1 MSEGQLTRG
10 VIAARP
16 KESTNEV
23 NKAFRYIYINLR
35 VKDDTAMSPE
45 NIFVNKPDKVLS
57 YMSRTVT
64 NNRLTF
70 LSLLFRSV
78 FFFFAFNEELNKSDV
93 IVLSLVNGVFTPC
106 LADYNKTQLYEHPLN
121 LDTSSHY
128 FGQFALSR

>member
-10 VIAARP
+10 VITARI

-35 VKDDTAMSPE
+35 VNDDTAMSPE
-45 NIFVNKPDKVLS
+45 NFFVNKPDKLLS

-70 LSLLFRSV
+70 LLILFRSV
-78 FFFFAFNEELNKSDV
+78 FVFSLMKKGLFFNKSDV
-93 IVLSLVNGVFTPC
+93 IVHSLVNGIFHTM
-106 LADYNKTQLYEHPLN
+106 
-121 LDTSSHY
+121 SSR
-128 FGQFALSR
+128 L

>member
-35 VKDDTAMSPE
+35 VNDDTAMSPE
-45 NIFVNKPDKVLS
+45 NIFVNKPDKLLS

-70 LSLLFRSV
+70 LSILFRSV
-78 FFFFAFNEELNKSDV
+78 FFFLMKKGLFFNKSDV
-93 IVLSLVNGVFTPC
+93 IVLSLVNGIFHTM
-106 LADYNKTQLYEHPLN
+106 
-121 LDTSSHY
+121 SSR
-128 FGQFALSR
+128 L